1 VLTERSHPVLIEI
14 GAVTSKPER
23 YAKLVD
29 DRRNCRKCAAVVN
42 PSACAGGKYDNAAH
56 IGPWSDW
63 QGNLDADT
71 MIIGQE
77 WGGTD
82 NYERQFGRDRDGD
95 PTNGNL
101 VTLMANIGVTLPPPS
116 AMQGT
121 TENGVFFFTNGVLC
135 LRQGS
140 ATNRT
145 DGEKGAQKNALS
157 KDTFSNCARTFLRA
171 QIELV
176 EPRFVLILG
185 LLAWN
190 GLMEAF
196 SLPPRSTLKEAFL
209 LGHLPLNRSTIAFP
223 LFHCGSKLHLNRP
236 LHLQI
241 DDWKKMKAI
250 MDKHPLRPVTTL

>member
-1 VLTERSHPVLIEI
+1 VLIEI
-14 GAVTSKPER
+14 EAATSKKNR
-23 YAKLVD
+23 YTKLVD
-29 DRRNCRKCAAVVN
+29 DRKECRKCAAVVN
-42 PSACAGGKYDNAAH
+42 PSVCAGGKYDNAAH

-63 QGNLDADT
+63 QGNLNADT

-95 PTNGNL
+95 PTNANL

-135 LRQGS
+135 LRRGA

-145 DGEKGAQKNALS
+145 DGEKGAKNNAIS
-157 KDTFSNCARTFLRA
+157 KDTFGNCARTFLRA

-176 EPRFVLILG
+176 EPRFVLVLG

-190 GLMEAF
+190 GLMGAF
-196 SLPPRSTLKEAFL
+196 SLAPRNTLKEAFQR
-209 LGHLPLNRSTIAFP
+209 GHLPLNKSTIAFP

-241 DDWKKMKAI
+241 DDWKKMKAL

>member
-1 VLTERSHPVLIEI
+1 VLVKIET
-14 GAVTSKPER
+14 AVSKSER

-42 PSACAGGKYDNAAH
+42 PSVCAGGKYDSAAH

-95 PTNGNL
+95 ATNVNL
-101 VTLMANIGVTLPPPS
+101 VTLMANIGVSLPPPS

-121 TENGVFFFTNGVLC
+121 SQNGAFFFTNAILC
-135 LRQGS
+135 LRQGA

-145 DGEKGAQKNALS
+145 IGEKNDKTNAPS

-176 EPRFVLILG
+176 EPRFVLALG

-196 SLPPRSTLKEAFL
+196 SLPLRSTLKEAFQR
-209 LGHLPLNRSTIAFP
+209 GHLPLGKRTIAFP
-223 LFHCGSKLHLNRP
+223 LFHCGSKSHLNRP

-250 MDKHPLRPVTTL
+250 MDIAGLEWSI

>member
-1 VLTERSHPVLIEI
+1 VLIEI
-14 GAVTSKPER
+14 GPVTSKKER

-29 DRRNCRKCAAVVN
+29 DRRNCRQCSDVVN

-101 VTLMANIGVTLPPPS
+101 VTLMANTGVTLPPPG

-121 TENGVFFFTNGVLC
+121 PEDGIFFFTNSVLC
-135 LRQGS
+135 LRRGA

-145 DGEKGAQKNALS
+145 DGEKGPKNNALS
-157 KDTFSNCARTFLRA
+157 KDTFTNCARRFLRA
-171 QIELV
+171 QIEIV
-176 EPRFVLILG
+176 EPRFVLVLG

-196 SLPPRSTLKEAFL
+196 SLAPRNTLKEAFQR
-209 LGHLPLNRSTIAFP
+209 GHLSLNRNTIAFS
-223 LFHCGSKLHLNRP
+223 LFHCGSKLHLNRQ

-241 DDWKKMKAI
+241 EDWKKVKAI
-250 MDKHPLRPVTTL
+250 MDKYPLRPVANL

>member
-1 VLTERSHPVLIEI
+1 MLVEI
-14 GAVTSKPER
+14 TAATSKRNR

-29 DRRNCRKCAAVVN
+29 DRRNCRKCAAVIN
-42 PSACAGGKYDNAAH
+42 PSACASGRYDSVAH

-82 NYERQFGRDRDGD
+82 NYERQLGRDRDGD
-95 PTNGNL
+95 PTNANL
-101 VTLMANIGVTLPPPS
+101 ITLIAELGVTLPPPS

-121 TENGVFFFTNGVLC
+121 PENGVFFFTNGVLC
-135 LRQGS
+135 LREGA

-145 DGEKGAQKNALS
+145 DSKKGAKNNTIS
-157 KDTFSNCARTFLRA
+157 KDIFGNCARTFLRA

-176 EPRFVLILG
+176 EPRFVLVLG

-196 SLPPRSTLKEAFL
+196 SLAPRSTLKEAFQR
-209 LGHLPLNRSTIAFP
+209 GHLPLNESTIAFP
-223 LFHCGSKLHLNRP
+223 LFHCGSKLHLNRT
-236 LHLQI
+236 LDLQI
-241 DDWKKMKAI
+241 DDWRKMNAL
-250 MDKHPLRPVTTL
+250 MDKHSLPLATSS